1 MKRGETSQ
9 KLFMKILRALL
20 FTLLT
25 AFVMYALNNKFSE
38 IPFLKD
44 HIPESLASAPP
55 LGKFIDPFKGFW
67 TNATSKNISKQQ
79 DLNIKGLKS
88 KVEVLFDDRLVPHI
102 FAQNDEDLYFAQ
114 GYVTAQNRLWQ
125 MEFQTHAAAGRLSE
139 IVGDKALDY
148 DLFQRK
154 VGMGFAAENA
164 LKGMLANEN
173 SKRAL
178 ESYTEGVNAYIENL
192 KPQDYPIE
200 YKLLDY
206 APEPWTN
213 IKVAYMLKIMAFDL
227 SASGNDDQP
236 LSELLAK
243 YDKATV
249 SELFPSYFERT
260 TPVIPA
266 GTKLDFKP
274 LKVPK
279 TPADLDSTLLQIAKN
294 IVTTKNID
302 KNNSK
307 EKSEKP
313 EKGAKGSNNWAVSAK
328 KSATGFPMLAND
340 PHLKLSLPSIWYEV
354 QLVSPTTNVY
364 GVSLPGTPCVII
376 GFNQNISWGITNTY
390 ADVLDIYQLKTKDN
404 KFEEYFFE
412 GEWKKTTQRNE
423 IIKIRGSKEITQI
436 VHYTHHG
443 PIVFEKEGKNF
454 GLDIPVAHAL
464 RWTAYDTSNEL
475 LALYKVNKASQ
486 YEEFVEGLSTFKCPA
501 SNFAYADKDKNIA
514 MNVTGAMPLR
524 WKEQGKYVLDG
535 SKASHDW
542 AAMLEQAHYP
552 HVLNPER
559 GFVSSA
565 NQFSTD
571 TTSYP
576 YYLNWDY
583 ISPERA
589 IRINEQLTASGKI
602 SVEDMRK
609 LQNDYLNILARDIL
623 PRMLAKTN
631 FNNGKSTENSYQ
643 AAYQIL
649 SKWNL
654 QNSPESVG
662 ATIFEVWWSNFN
674 NALWA
679 DDMGNIRF
687 PATDKTVLLIVKD
700 TNSRWYDDVR
710 TPEKEN
716 MSIILT
722 NSFKKT
728 VNELQ
733 KQHGEISDTWSWGKH
748 RGTDIGHIA
757 RIGGFGKKN
766 LQTGGGGRIV
776 NATTKTNGPSWRM
789 VVQLGENP
797 KGFGIYP
804 GGQSGNPGSYFYD
817 DMLEKW
823 RLGELSELLFIKKAD
838 FNSPRILGRMKMN

>member
-1 MKRGETSQ
+1 
-9 KLFMKILRALL
+9 MKILRALFLTL
-20 FTLLT
+20 FT
-25 AFVMYALNNKFSE
+25 AFVVYALNNKFSE

-79 DLNIKGLKS
+79 DLNVKGLKN

-114 GYVTAQNRLWQ
+114 GYITAQNRLWQ

-139 IVGDKALDY
+139 IVGAKALDY

-154 VGMGFAAENA
+154 IGMGFAAENA
-164 LKGMLANEN
+164 LAAMLANET
-173 SKRAL
+173 SKKTL
-178 ESYTEGVNAYIENL
+178 ESYTAGVNAYIESL

-206 APEPWTN
+206 APEAWTN
-213 IKVAYMLKIMAFDL
+213 IKTAYMLKIMAFDL
-227 SASGNDDQP
+227 SAGGSDDLP
-236 LSELLAK
+236 LTELLAR
-243 YDKATV
+243 YDKKTV
-249 SELFPSYFERT
+249 SELFPSYFDRT
-260 TPVIPA
+260 MPVIPS

-274 LKVPK
+274 VKVPK
-279 TPADLDSTLLQIAKN
+279 TPADLDSTLLQITKN
-294 IVTTKNID
+294 IVL
-302 KNNSK
+302 SK
-307 EKSEKP
+307 KSEKDT
-313 EKGAKGSNNWAVSAK
+313 EKSSKGSNNWAVSAK
-328 KSATGFPMLAND
+328 KSATGFPILAND
-340 PHLKLSLPSIWYEV
+340 PHLKLSLPSIWYEI

-364 GVSLPGTPCVII
+364 GVSLPGTPCVTI

-390 ADVLDIYQLKTKDN
+390 ADVLDIYQLKTKEN

-412 GEWKKTTQRNE
+412 EEWKKTTARNE
-423 IIKIRGSKEITQI
+423 IIKVRGGEPITQI

-443 PIVFEKEGKNF
+443 PIVFEKEGQNF
-454 GLDIPVAHAL
+454 NLDVPVAHTL
-464 RWTAYDTSNEL
+464 RWTAYDSSNEL
-475 LALYKVNKASQ
+475 LALHKVNRAAK

-524 WKEQGKYVLDG
+524 WKEQGKYILDG

-542 AAMLEQAHYP
+542 AGMLEQAHYP
-552 HVLNPER
+552 HILNPEQ

-576 YYLNWDY
+576 YYINWDY

-589 IRINEQLTASGKI
+589 IRINEQLAASGKMN
-602 SVEDMRK
+602 VEDMRK
-609 LQNDYLNILARDIL
+609 LQNDYLNILARDVL
-623 PRMLAKTN
+623 PKILAKTN
-631 FNNGKSTENSYQ
+631 ISTEKSAENTYQ
-643 AAYQIL
+643 KAYEVL
-649 SKWNL
+649 TKWNL

-662 ATIFEVWWSNFN
+662 ATIFETWWTNFN
-674 NALWA
+674 DLLWA
-679 DDMGNIRF
+679 DNMEDLRF
-687 PATDKTVLLIVKD
+687 PATDKTILLITKD
-700 TNSRWYDDVR
+700 TNSRWYDDIK

-722 NSFKKT
+722 KSFKKT
-728 VNELQ
+728 IDALQ
-733 KQHGEISDTWSWGKH
+733 KQHGELADTWRWGKH
-748 RGTDIGHIA
+748 RGTDISHIA

-766 LQTGGGGRIV
+766 IPTGGGGRIV

-789 VVQLGENP
+789 VVQLGDNP

-823 RLGELSELLFIKKAD
+823 RLGELSELLYIKKAD
-838 FNSPRILGRMKMN
+838 FNSPRILGRVKMN